1 MQSEYELKP
10 GIYLVPTP
18 IGNLD
23 DITVRAL
30 KVLSNTDV
38 IACEDTRH
46 SGSMLKH
53 YKIVPKKLI
62 SYHEHNEDKQT
73 HGLIEVAKEKSIAVI
88 SDAGSPGISDPGYKL
103 VQKAIES
110 GVYITSL
117 PGATAF
123 VPALTLSGMEMSEF
137 TFYGFPPQKKGRKSF
152 LKKVS
157 KCNTVAILYESPYKI
172 VKLLDE
178 LIEVCGVER
187 EIALIREISK
197 IHEEVIRGSLE
208 EVKKVFEKKQ
218 AKGEFV
224 VVLKNIN
231 ESN

>member
-137 TFYGFPPQKKGRKSF
+137 TFYGFPPQKKGRKSQ
-152 LKKVS
+152 LKAV
-157 KCNTVAILYESPYKI
+157 
-172 VKLLDE
+172 
-178 LIEVCGVER
+178 
-187 EIALIREISK
+187 
-197 IHEEVIRGSLE
+197 
-208 EVKKVFEKKQ
+208 
-218 AKGEFV
+218 
-224 VVLKNIN
+224 
-231 ESN
+231 